1 MLVLNSH
8 FVRFSVKHDNV
19 ISSLPIDCGFATFQI
34 NDMRSTILGFSSY
47 VLLLYEIFAYKKG
60 YAAPILTINVP
71 NNKLIKYTK
80 SCFDLHRNFL
90 HDTHVLFY
98 TAIQQ
103 RIVVGRNICLI
114 SFKSFTI
121 KIRYVEMMT
130 VFDQLIE

>member
-1 MLVLNSH
+1 MSDC
-8 FVRFSVKHDNV
+8 SVKHDNV
-19 ISSLPIDCGFATFQI
+19 ISPLPIDCGFATFQI

-80 SCFDLHRNFL
+80 SCFDFHRIFL

-130 VFDQLIE
+130 VFDQLTE